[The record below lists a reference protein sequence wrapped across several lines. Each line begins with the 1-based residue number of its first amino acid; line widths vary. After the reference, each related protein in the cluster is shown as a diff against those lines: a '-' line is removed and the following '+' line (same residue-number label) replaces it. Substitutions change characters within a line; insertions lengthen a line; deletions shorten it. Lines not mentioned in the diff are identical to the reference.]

1 MQNGEDTYV
10 LSLPQGYEVG
20 FYKLEDTGDM
30 QNGATPNRLIPSNK
44 AYLPGSSLP
53 QTTAQTYGF
62 AFSLDENGGGTT
74 GIEEETVTDLSKE
87 EFFDLQG
94 RRVMKPSKG
103 IFVTKS
109 GKKVLFF

>member
-1 MQNGEDTYV
+1 
-10 LSLPQGYEVG
+10 
-20 FYKLEDTGDM
+20 M

-44 AYLPGSSLP
+44 LICREAVLFRKQQHRP
-53 QTTAQTYGF
+53 
-62 AFSLDENGGGTT
+62 
-74 GIEEETVTDLSKE
+74 TDLLSLWMRMAEEQPVSKKNRDQPSKE